1 MLSLRISRD
10 VLTHV
15 YTCVCVCVAVHF
27 RLVLGTG
34 GSSLDLGAQRKHEG
48 QFATT
53 LLSAPGTGT
62 GTLRRDLPSVRLRL
76 KCISGTDTGV
86 KWKTFSSP
94 PFPYLPR
101 IKIIF
106 PELRSYPRTKI
117 SRVQTCRLQ

>member
-15 YTCVCVCVAVHF
+15 YTCVCVCVCVCVAVHF

-76 KCISGTDTGV
+76 KCISVTDTGV

-101 IKIIF
+101 IKI
-106 PELRSYPRTKI
+106 RSYPRTKI
-117 SRVQTCRLQ
+117 SCVQTCRLQ